1 MRITEH
7 PVLEFEHGPKVTFTF
22 EGKEY
27 EGYEGEP
34 IAAALHA
41 AGVREL
47 SIHQDRPRG
56 LFCAIGNCSSCLME
70 VNGIPNVRV
79 CIEPLQA
86 GMVVKMQT
94 GSGKLLY

>member
-41 AGVREL
+41 A
-47 SIHQDRPRG
+47 
-56 LFCAIGNCSSCLME
+56 
-70 VNGIPNVRV
+70 
-79 CIEPLQA
+79 
-86 GMVVKMQT
+86 
-94 GSGKLLY
+94 